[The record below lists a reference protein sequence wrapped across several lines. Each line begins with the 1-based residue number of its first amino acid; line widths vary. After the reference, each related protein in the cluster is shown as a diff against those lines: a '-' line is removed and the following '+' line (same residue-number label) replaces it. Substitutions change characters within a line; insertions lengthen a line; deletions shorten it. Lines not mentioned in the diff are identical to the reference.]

1 MYRETKCGIND
12 FTKQLLMEDNKLIKS
27 FIRNYEGGQGDEE
40 NFENLIF
47 EINCNKLGIPTEIQA
62 KINNFIEANLEPMVY
77 EADTVFAKSRSA
89 GRIVDGVQH
98 IDTEEDTVKM
108 IAGFYEVLTDVES
121 KWDKFTEEELKPY
134 IV

>member
-1 MYRETKCGIND
+1 MNVQKRNEIND
-12 FTKQLLMEDNKLIKS
+12 FTRQLLMEDNKLVKS
-27 FIRNYEGGQGDEE
+27 FIRNFEGGQGDEE

-47 EINCNKLGIPTEIQA
+47 EINCNKLGIPAEIQA
-62 KINNFIEANLEPMVY
+62 KIDNFIDANLEPMVY
-77 EADTVFAKSRSA
+77 ESDTVFAKSRSA
-89 GRIVDGVQH
+89 GRIVDGVQR

-108 IAGFYEVLTDVES
+108 ITGFYEVLSDVES